1 MARCAWRTPA
11 YPAIASEAVIDHLGT
26 FASSPRV
33 TRRAVL
39 VGGASALILAACAPK
54 SSSEGSDDDKSTE
67 QATVA
72 LAPLFGQNGYITAE
86 VPQRVAF
93 HAIFMDGSK
102 DTTPP
107 DPLEITITV
116 DGHDPIVQQVQAH
129 GRDLAPA
136 PTYYPVHFTPPA
148 GGRYTATATLD
159 GQEVSTVFDVGDKGS
174 SDIPGPG
181 DALPAMVT
189 PTTEDG
195 QGVDP
200 ICTQTPECHL
210 HAVSL
215 DDALGEG
222 RPVAYLVATP
232 KFCQTGSCGPVLD
245 VLEQVTGDYTDKVTF
260 IHQEVYQSA
269 KEAAEDGANAELTAP
284 LRQMNMISEPVLY
297 ITGSDGV
304 LAYRLDTVYDEAEL
318 RAALDDVTA

>member
-1 MARCAWRTPA
+1 MKEHVEN
-11 YPAIASEAVIDHLGT
+11 SL
-26 FASSPRV
+26 SRV
-33 TRRAVL
+33 SLTRRAVL
-39 VGGASALILAACAPK
+39 VGGASAFVLAACG
-54 SSSEGSDDDKSTE
+54 SSGSSGDGDSPDPGAE

-93 HAIFMDGSK
+93 HAMFMDGATD
-102 DTTPP
+102 DTAP
-107 DPLEITITV
+107 DELEITLSV
-116 DGHDPIVQQVQAH
+116 DGHDPIVETVKAH
-129 GRDLAPA
+129 GRSLAPA
-136 PTYYPVHFTPPA
+136 PTYYPVYFTPPA
-148 GGRYTATATLD
+148 GGRYTASATLD

-189 PTTEDG
+189 PTTEDHRD
-195 QGVDP
+195 VDP
-200 ICTQTPECHL
+200 ICTQTPECQL

-215 DDALGEG
+215 DAALGDDL
-222 RPVAYLVATP
+222 PVAYLVATP

-245 VLEQVTGDYTDKVTF
+245 VLEEVAADYDGKVTF

-269 KEAAEDGANAELTAP
+269 DEAAEDGANAEVTDP
-284 LRQMNMISEPVLY
+284 LKEMNMISEPVLY
-297 ITGSDGV
+297 ITASDGV
-304 LAYRLDTVYDEAEL
+304 LAYRFDTVYDGTEL